1 MNSDTGAMKIENPLR
16 QIQEQFKKFKF
27 TVAVKNIIYHF
38 ITRERRCSFGD
49 KNPDKTV
56 YIIRSINEKS
66 PFYIGAVQNLLANYF
81 YVLSH
86 IQYARTRGWI
96 PVVDQLNYPV
106 YNSRKEPINGTMNAW
121 EYFWQQPGGIS
132 LDEAYQSRNV
142 VLSKQSWFWQWDMG
156 YDSEKYRNEQIIDE
170 FSRLTSSI
178 PLNNEM
184 ETFVA
189 AAKEAAFSNRR
200 NVLGVNVRITGHS
213 QKSAI
218 HGNGHPVQPELDELL
233 QLVKCKMD
241 LWGME
246 YVFLASDTEFAAKRF
261 REEFGEKLI
270 LYVRERAEIG
280 KEYERDYKKHMYAP
294 EMMYQTA
301 RDYLTEM
308 ELLSCCDALIGSI
321 TSGLRYALIKN
332 GNAFAHVEIIEKGFF
347 RDDRY
352 RNGCGC
358 GNG

>member
-156 YDSEKYRNEQIIDE
+156 YDAEKYRDKDCIAFYHELSE
-170 FSRLTSSI
+170 SV
-178 PLNNEM
+178 PLNAQTRTHVEQTKKAM
-184 ETFVA
+184 LPPG
-189 AAKEAAFSNRR
+189 KRI
-200 NVLGVNVRITGHS
+200 LGVNVRIGGHDR
-213 QKSAI
+213 QAAR
-218 HGNGHPVQPELDELL
+218 HGEGHPIQPQIDELL
-233 QLVKCKMD
+233 SLVAECRERWGSD
-241 LWGME
+241 LI
-246 YVFLASDTEFAAKRF
+246 FLACDTDYVVRAFRAAFSDALVVMPRLRAEPGTEFGLDRNKQMF
-261 REEFGEKLI
+261 RPENLI
-270 LYVRERAEIG
+270 RTSL
-280 KEYERDYKKHMYAP
+280 
-294 EMMYQTA
+294 
-301 RDYLTEM
+301 DYLTEM
-308 ELLSCCDALIGSI
+308 ELLASCSALIGTV
-321 TSGLRYALIKN
+321 TSGLRYALVRN
-332 GNAFAHVEIIEKGFF
+332 NNAFAHTEIL
-347 RDDRY
+347 D
-352 RNGCGC
+352 CGTFPDHRRR
-358 GNG
+358 GV